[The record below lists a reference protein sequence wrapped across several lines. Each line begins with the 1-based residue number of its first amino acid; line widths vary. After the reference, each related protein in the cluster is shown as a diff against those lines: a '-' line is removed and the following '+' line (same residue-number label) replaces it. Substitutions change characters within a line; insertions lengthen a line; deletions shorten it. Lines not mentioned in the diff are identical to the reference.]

1 MPVDLFPEIR
11 MPVVVVATFYAGMPA
26 AQIETSITSRF
37 ERFFTLASHVD
48 HIESRSLPGV
58 SLIKVYFK
66 AGTDADLTV
75 SAISNLAMANLRRL
89 PVGTLPP
96 VVLKFDAAAQP
107 VCLVT
112 LGGKGLGEAALRDTA
127 QYSVR
132 NQLAG
137 VAGASVPQPFGGKY
151 RQVMVYIDPGRL
163 DAHQLTPMDVV
174 QAVNSGN
181 VILPAG
187 SVRIGSTEYPLI
199 ANGQLDKLDAI
210 ARIPVSTVGGVPILV
225 GDVGTV
231 HDGAQIQSSIVRIGG
246 QPSVYLPVLKQG
258 GDSNTIEVVDGVRK
272 IVADLV
278 DVPAELVTKVVFDQ
292 SRFVKAS
299 IKNIIHE
306 AGMGLFLTGLMIL
319 LFLGN
324 ARATVAIFLSIPLS
338 ALAAFTVLGVLGQSI
353 NVMVLAG
360 LALAFSRLIDNSV
373 VVLENIFR
381 HMEKGASARDAA
393 LVGGREVALPVLA
406 ETIGTCVVFFPVS
419 LFPGVS
425 KFLFGTL
432 GLTVVLSLLASY
444 LVAMS
449 VIPLFCALFIVRS
462 GASSQKRTG
471 RVQATLRRV
480 HTCFSSRFNEL
491 TERVDY
497 LQASALRKPAL
508 VVAAVLALTAA
519 SALLVPAVGVAFFP
533 RTDAGQFV
541 INVKA
546 PVGSRLELT
555 AEHVRRVEEVLRK
568 VVPAKELDLVV
579 SNIGMTPDLA
589 AIYTSNAASHT
600 ATVQVSLTEDH
611 ATDSYLLM
619 QRVTTALDKELPELS
634 VFLQSGGLIDSTL
647 NRGLLSPIDVQ
658 VTGSDLQEN
667 YRIASKIAQRARAI
681 PDVEDV
687 LIPQDLD
694 APALKLE
701 IDRIKAG
708 LSGLTVQEIIS
719 NVITALTSNSMI
731 APGYWIDPRS
741 GTDYLLTVQYPENTV
756 RSLIELEEITSSPAA
771 GGTPVRVDAVST
783 VSAATA
789 STEIDHFG
797 LRRMINLYVQPRGEE
812 IGRTVDALRNIV
824 KSVELPPGVRVSI
837 RGAAEEMEKSF
848 ASFGSGLVMALL
860 LVYLILMAQFRSF
873 VDPLLILLAVP
884 PSLIGVVLLFLATGT
899 TFNIMS
905 LMGMILLS
913 GIVISNSILIVDVAR
928 RAFASGLPATE
939 AARHAVRIRLRPIA
953 MTSFATLIGLLP
965 LGLKLGTGSEAYAP
979 LALAI
984 IGGLGA
990 SLLLTIFIVPAAFVF
1005 VYGRVQPMCAT
1016 SVTG

>member
-1 MPVDLFPEIR
+1 MTRFALRYPFFVLLICLAVCLVGTATVFRMSVDLFPEIR
-11 MPVVVVATFYAGMPA
+11 MPVVVVATFYPGMPA
-26 AQIETSITSRF
+26 EQIETSITSRF

-58 SLIKVYFK
+58 SLIKVHFK
-66 AGTDADLTV
+66 AESDADLMV

-89 PVGTLPP
+89 PLGTLPP

-112 LGGKGLGEAALRDTA
+112 LGGKDLGEAELRDIA

-132 NQLAG
+132 NQLAA

-151 RQVMVYIDPGRL
+151 RQMMVYIDPGRL
-163 DAHQLTPMDVV
+163 DAHGLTLMNVV
-174 QAVNSGN
+174 RAVNAGN

-187 SVRIGSTEYPLI
+187 SVRIGSTEYPLT
-199 ANGQLDKLDAI
+199 ANGQLNTLDAI
-210 ARIPVSTVGGVPILV
+210 ARIPVSTVGGAPILV

-231 HDGAQIQSSIVRIGG
+231 RDGAQIQSSIVRIGG

-258 GDSNTIEVVDGVRK
+258 GDSNTIEVVKGVRK

-292 SRFVKAS
+292 SRLVKAS

-306 AGMGLFLTGLMIL
+306 AAMGLFLTGLMIL

-324 ARATVAIFLSIPLS
+324 ARATIAIFLSIPLS
-338 ALAAFTVLGVLGQSI
+338 ALAALIVLGILGQSV

-381 HMEKGASARDAA
+381 HLEEGASAREAA
-393 LVGGREVALPVLA
+393 LFGGREVALPVLA

-425 KFLFGTL
+425 KFLFLPL
-432 GLTVVLSLLASY
+432 GLTVVLALLASY

-449 VIPLFCALFIVRS
+449 VVPLFCALFVVRS
-462 GASSQKRTG
+462 GGSSLKGKG
-471 RVQATLRRV
+471 RVQATLERA
-480 HTCFSSRFNEL
+480 HTEFSSRFNEL
-491 TERVDY
+491 VECVDG

-508 VVAAVLALTAA
+508 VVAAVLSLTAA

-546 PVGSRLELT
+546 PVGTRLELT
-555 AEHVRRVEEVLRK
+555 GEHVRRVEEVVRK
-568 VVPAKELDLVV
+568 VVPAEELDLVV
-579 SNIGMTPDLA
+579 SNIGITPDLG

-619 QRVTTALDKELPELS
+619 HRVTSTLQKELPELS
-634 VFLQSGGLIDSTL
+634 FFLQSGGLIDSTL

-667 YRIASKIAQRARAI
+667 YRIASQIAQRARAI
-681 PDVEDV
+681 PEVEDL

-756 RSLIELEEITSSPAA
+756 RSLVNLEEITSSAGA
-771 GGTPVRVDAVST
+771 GGSP
-783 VSAATA
+783 
-789 STEIDHFG
+789 
-797 LRRMINLYVQPRGEE
+797 
-812 IGRTVDALRNIV
+812 
-824 KSVELPPGVRVSI
+824 
-837 RGAAEEMEKSF
+837 
-848 ASFGSGLVMALL
+848 
-860 LVYLILMAQFRSF
+860 
-873 VDPLLILLAVP
+873 
-884 PSLIGVVLLFLATGT
+884 
-899 TFNIMS
+899 
-905 LMGMILLS
+905 
-913 GIVISNSILIVDVAR
+913 
-928 RAFASGLPATE
+928 
-939 AARHAVRIRLRPIA
+939 IRLDVVRRSRPA
-953 MTSFATLIGLLP
+953 PPRRRLTTS
-965 LGLKLGTGSEAYAP
+965 AY
-979 LALAI
+979 
-984 IGGLGA
+984 GG
-990 SLLLTIFIVPAAFVF
+990 
-1005 VYGRVQPMCAT
+1005 
-1016 SVTG
+1016 

>member
-1 MPVDLFPEIR
+1 
-11 MPVVVVATFYAGMPA
+11 
-26 AQIETSITSRF
+26 
-37 ERFFTLASHVD
+37 
-48 HIESRSLPGV
+48 
-58 SLIKVYFK
+58 
-66 AGTDADLTV
+66 
-75 SAISNLAMANLRRL
+75 
-89 PVGTLPP
+89 
-96 VVLKFDAAAQP
+96 
-107 VCLVT
+107 
-112 LGGKGLGEAALRDTA
+112 
-127 QYSVR
+127 
-132 NQLAG
+132 
-137 VAGASVPQPFGGKY
+137 
-151 RQVMVYIDPGRL
+151 
-163 DAHQLTPMDVV
+163 
-174 QAVNSGN
+174 
-181 VILPAG
+181 
-187 SVRIGSTEYPLI
+187 
-199 ANGQLDKLDAI
+199 
-210 ARIPVSTVGGVPILV
+210 
-225 GDVGTV
+225 
-231 HDGAQIQSSIVRIGG
+231 
-246 QPSVYLPVLKQG
+246 
-258 GDSNTIEVVDGVRK
+258 
-272 IVADLV
+272 
-278 DVPAELVTKVVFDQ
+278 
-292 SRFVKAS
+292 
-299 IKNIIHE
+299 
-306 AGMGLFLTGLMIL
+306 
-319 LFLGN
+319 
-324 ARATVAIFLSIPLS
+324 
-338 ALAAFTVLGVLGQSI
+338 
-353 NVMVLAG
+353 
-360 LALAFSRLIDNSV
+360 
-373 VVLENIFR
+373 
-381 HMEKGASARDAA
+381 
-393 LVGGREVALPVLA
+393 
-406 ETIGTCVVFFPVS
+406 VS

-449 VIPLFCALFIVRS
+449 VVPLFCALFIVRS
-462 GASSQKRTG
+462 EGSSQKRTG
-471 RVQATLRRV
+471 RVQAMLRRV
-480 HTCFSSRFNEL
+480 HTDFSSRFNQL
-491 TERVDY
+491 IERVDC
-497 LQASALRKPAL
+497 LQASALQKPAL

-519 SALLVPAVGVAFFP
+519 SSFLVPAVGVAFFP

-555 AEHVRRVEEVLRK
+555 SEHVRRVEEVLRK

-619 QRVTTALDKELPELS
+619 QRVTAALVKELPELS

-667 YRIASKIAQRARAI
+667 YSVASKIAQRVRAI

-708 LSGLTVQEIIS
+708 LSGVTVQEIIS

-731 APGYWIDPRS
+731 APGYWIDPAS
-741 GTDYLLTVQYPENTV
+741 GTDYLLTVQYPENKV
-756 RSLIELEEITSSPAA
+756 RSLVGLEEITSSPAV
-771 GGTPVRVDAVST
+771 GGSPIRVDAVST
-783 VSAATA
+783 VTTATA
-789 STEIDHFG
+789 PTEVDHLG
-797 LRRMINLYVQPRGEE
+797 LRRVINLYVQPRGEE

-848 ASFGSGLVMALL
+848 VSFGSGLVMALL

-905 LMGMILLS
+905 LMGIILLS

-928 RAFASGLPATE
+928 RAFANGLPATE
-939 AARHAVRIRLRPIA
+939 AARQAVKIRLRPIA

-1005 VYGRVQPMCAT
+1005 VYGRVQPARAA
-1016 SVTG
+1016 SVTGSGKAGSTSGSIR